1 MVHLN
6 RRIKIGE
13 GVHELYISHGFNRSK
28 FLKLSESLRSLG
40 SVSADKRPQKEL
52 FETLSKGFGTVPMRF
67 VSKANKNCGRVAHLI
82 ERVSE
87 KFSLKTSDPQNYKSH
102 F

>member
-13 GVHELYISHGFNRSK
+13 GVHELYISHGFNRQQ

-40 SVSADKRPQKEL
+40 SVSADKRPQREL
-52 FETLSKGFGTVPMRF
+52 FETLPKGFGTV
-67 VSKANKNCGRVAHLI
+67 
-82 ERVSE
+82 
-87 KFSLKTSDPQNYKSH
+87 
-102 F
+102 